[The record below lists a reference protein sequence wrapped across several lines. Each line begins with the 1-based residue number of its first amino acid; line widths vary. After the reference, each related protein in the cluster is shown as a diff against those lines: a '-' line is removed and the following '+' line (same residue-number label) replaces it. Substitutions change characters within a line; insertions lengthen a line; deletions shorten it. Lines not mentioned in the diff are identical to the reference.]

1 MASKFSRIYLPFLF
15 TAVFSLFFSLGALA
29 TYAQGGAPNGQQ
41 GGAPG
46 GMPGGTAG
54 GPGGMPSGGAGG
66 PGGMPSGGAGGPGGG
81 PGGPA
86 GAPSKAAI
94 YVDNGA
100 INASKEYV
108 ADQYKAN
115 IGSDANGIKI
125 SGLNFST
132 DDYTVNGIVANGEK
146 SVVTIDNSKVHLG
159 VNKESTTNPGTALTV
174 DGGATVYLNNS
185 ELSSDGAGGSAGRY
199 ATNNAG
205 ASKLIVNNSKVTQTG
220 PNQFT
225 SKVAEPF
232 SNNALLIYGTA
243 RANMSVGN
251 SRTYYFN
258 STVTTEGWASL
269 STDGCS
275 DVDLYAYNTTAIAQH
290 GGYGTYA
297 DFNCRVHLYGS
308 KLTSAE
314 IGAII
319 SKSGKIDILDGA
331 SAPADVLKY
340 DTGAKTAEGS
350 VVTGGRNAVMIHA
363 PDMSGEG
370 LSAADN
376 GFLTVTNSTLR
387 TDKSLKATRNYA
399 THISKAT
406 QAYIDYTMGADLLIK
421 STSAA
426 ISFDKAKFESFSG
439 VAILTVLNSDGMGN
453 FLHNESDGAKV
464 KPIAITMKDMSVNGD
479 VRHMDYQRLMTLS
492 LEDATL
498 KGAVVSG
505 TVEDWN
511 KLWTAFDKKDCKWV
525 QNDKWNTFYGV
536 QLMVKNGGTWVVSG
550 PSLLSALTVEN
561 GGTIKGKVEIDGQAV
576 TPAAGKT
583 YTGKIV
589 VRPL

>member
-1 MASKFSRIYLPFLF
+1 LPFLI
-15 TAVFSLFFSLGALA
+15 TAVFSFVFTFGTFAA
-29 TYAQGGAPNGQQ
+29 FAQGAPNGQQ

-46 GMPGGTAG
+46 GAPGG
-54 GPGGMPSGGAGG
+54 GP
-66 PGGMPSGGAGGPGGG
+66 GGPGGG
-81 PGGPA
+81 PGGPGGMPGGA
-86 GAPSKAAI
+86 GGPGGPGGGGPGGPGGGAPSKAEI

-100 INASKEYV
+100 ENSAKEYT
-108 ADQYKAN
+108 AGEFKAN
-115 IGSDANGIKI
+115 VSSDAKGIKI

-132 DDYTVNGIVANGEK
+132 GDYTVNGVVATGAK
-146 SVVTIDNSKVHLG
+146 SIVTIDNAKIHLG
-159 VNKESTTNPGTALTV
+159 VNKESSTNPGTALTI

-185 ELSSDGAGGSAGRY
+185 DLSSDGAGGSAGRY
-199 ATNNAG
+199 VTNNTG

-220 PNQFT
+220 PDQFT
-225 SKVAEPF
+225 SKIAEPF
-232 SNNALLIYGTA
+232 SNNALLIYGNA
-243 RANMSVGN
+243 RSNMSVGN

-258 STVTTEGWASL
+258 SKVSTEGWASL
-269 STDGCS
+269 STDACG
-275 DVDLYAYNTTAIAQH
+275 DVDLYAYNTTAIAEH

-319 SKSGKIDILDGA
+319 SKSGKIEILDGA

-340 DTGAKTAEGS
+340 DTGAKTTAGS
-350 VVTGGRNAVMIHA
+350 VVTGGRNGVMIHA
-363 PDMSGEG
+363 PDMSNEG

-376 GFLTVTNSTLR
+376 GFLTVRNSTIA
-387 TDKSLKATRNYA
+387 TDKNLKTTRDYA
-399 THISKAT
+399 THINKAT
-406 QAYIDYTMGADLLIK
+406 QAYIDYIKGADLLIK
-421 STSAA
+421 STSATVTL
-426 ISFDKAKFESFSG
+426 DNAKLESYSG
-439 VAILTVLNSDGMGN
+439 VAILTVLNSDSMGN

-464 KPIAITMKDMSVNGD
+464 KPIAISMKNMSVTGD

-492 LEDATL
+492 LENATL

-505 TVEDWN
+505 NVEDWN

-536 QLMVKNGGTWVVSG
+536 QVTVKNGGTWDVSG
-550 PSLLSALTVEN
+550 PSLLSGLTVET
-561 GGTIKGKVEIDGQAV
+561 GGKVKGMVEIDGQVV

-589 VRPL
+589 VKPL